1 MTTPES
7 APAKA
12 SKLKDVA
19 VTAAVAAVVSALVS
33 PWVKWFMDGRKP
45 SAGPPSPGP
54 QPGPDSGSGTP
65 EPAKPLVPAA
75 DPPTQVDFQQAR
87 ARLLEVP
94 WSTRSFDA
102 SVAEAFAPIDPEVFD
117 E

>member
-1 MTTPES
+1 MT
-7 APAKA
+7 A
-12 SKLKDVA
+12 SEPYPGKPSRFKEVA
-19 VTAAVAAVVSALVS
+19 VSAAVAAVVSALVS
-33 PWVKWFMDGRKP
+33 PWVKWFMDGRKS

-54 QPGPDSGSGTP
+54 QPGSGLASNG
-65 EPAKPLVPAA
+65 PAPTKPLPPAA
-75 DPPTQVDFQQAR
+75 AAPTQADFQQAR

-102 SVAEAFAPIDPEVFD
+102 SAAEAFAPVDPEVLD